1 MGGRLQAG
9 GEADGA
15 MRKRA
20 RRAGWRGRAIRFRMT
35 TYDNLFKTWIDR
47 NVVPVRARLAG
58 NVASFPPVFQTRL
71 PWSAASHGARA
82 SWPLKRGRSVYDQ
95 FVLKPTVEL

>member
-9 GEADGA
+9 AEADGA

-20 RRAGWRGRAIRFRMT
+20 RRAGWRGCTIHFRMT
-35 TYDNLFKTWIDR
+35 AYENLLKIWNDR
-47 NVVPVRARLAG
+47 SVVPVRARLAG
-58 NVASFPPVFQTRL
+58 NVASFPLVFRMRL
-71 PWSAASHGARA
+71 PWGAASHGARA
-82 SWPLKRGRSVYDQ
+82 SWPLKRGSVYDQ